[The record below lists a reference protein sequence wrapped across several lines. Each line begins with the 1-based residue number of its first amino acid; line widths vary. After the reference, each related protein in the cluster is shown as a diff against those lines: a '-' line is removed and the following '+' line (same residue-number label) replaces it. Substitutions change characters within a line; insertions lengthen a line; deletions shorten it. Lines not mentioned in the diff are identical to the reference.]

1 MHFALF
7 TGTSCPLSSSFN
19 LDPGQPR
26 TVFPLDS
33 SGKHILLTATLELRI
48 LSGQDFNYFPL
59 VLPQEESTRTSRST
73 CADRSPGSVSGCWAG
88 MRRGSLWVR
97 RRVRRLVWQWAWNPV
112 IFSSLNPL
120 HTLWTPNLTFAPW
133 ESAGCGCF
141 GVYCCFF
148 TVTQQYFSHVTEL
161 LMCQYNNHL
170 TPTCMWPTQSTLRS
184 LGAYESEIFL
194 TACV

>member
-1 MHFALF
+1 MYSLDVYEHFFVHFALF

-33 SGKHILLTATLELRI
+33 SGKHILLIATLELRT

-88 MRRGSLWVR
+88 MRRGSL
-97 RRVRRLVWQWAWNPV
+97 
-112 IFSSLNPL
+112 
-120 HTLWTPNLTFAPW
+120 
-133 ESAGCGCF
+133 
-141 GVYCCFF
+141 
-148 TVTQQYFSHVTEL
+148 
-161 LMCQYNNHL
+161 
-170 TPTCMWPTQSTLRS
+170 
-184 LGAYESEIFL
+184 
-194 TACV
+194 